1 MPETGLSYAEN
12 CQVFSED
19 LVAHQLFIPQGAKG
33 LYGFG
38 AGMELVIAAI
48 ERVITAMGVREQPEV
63 MRFPPLISRRNLE
76 RSDYLQ
82 SFPNLA
88 GSVHSFGGDTGDHAR
103 MLQHLDRHEDW
114 SGCLE
119 ATGVVLAPAACYAV
133 YPVLTGVLPGG
144 GRLVDVVA
152 FVFRN
157 EPSDDP
163 TRLQVFRLREYVLAG
178 DATACRTHSRRWVE
192 RGIDLFQSLGLPV
205 EAQPAN
211 DPFFGRTGRML
222 AASQRDQQLKIEL
235 LVPICSDEQP
245 TACGS
250 CNYHQD
256 HFGKAFDIR
265 TAAGEPAHSA
275 CVGFGLERIALALFR
290 HHGFRTGNWP
300 EAVRRQLGL

>member
-1 MPETGLSYAEN
+1 MPETGLSYAES
-12 CQVFSED
+12 CQAFTED
-19 LVAHQLFIPQGAKG
+19 LIAHGLFISQGARG

-38 AGMELVIAAI
+38 AKMELVIAAI
-48 ERVITAMGVREQPEV
+48 ERAITVSGAHENPEV
-63 MRFPPLISRRNLE
+63 MRFPPLISRHNLE
-76 RSDYLQ
+76 RSEYLK

-88 GSVHSFGGDTGDHAR
+88 GSVHSFGGDRGDHLR
-103 MLQHLDRHEDW
+103 LLQHLDRSEDW

-119 ATGVVLAPAACYAV
+119 STGVVLAPAACYAV
-133 YPVLTGVLPGG
+133 YPVLTGTLPAA

-152 FVFRN
+152 FVYRN

-163 TRLQVFRLREYVLAG
+163 TRLQTFRLREYVLAG
-178 DATACRTHSRRWVE
+178 KAAACRLHSDRWVD
-192 RGIDLFQSLGLPV
+192 RGMDLLRSLGLPV
-205 EAQPAN
+205 TAQPAN
-211 DPFFGRTGRML
+211 DPFFGRAGPML
-222 AASQRDQQLKIEL
+222 AASQRDQGLKIEL
-235 LVPICSDEQP
+235 LVPICSDDQP

-256 HFGKAFDIR
+256 HFGRAFDIH

-290 HHGFRTGNWP
+290 HHGFRSGNWP

>member
-1 MPETGLSYAEN
+1 MNYTER
-12 CQVFSED
+12 CQAFTED
-19 LVAHQLFIPQGAKG
+19 LLGHQVLISQGAKG

-38 AGMELVIAAI
+38 ATMELVIAAI
-48 ERVITAMGVREQPEV
+48 ERIITAAGVREKPEV

-88 GSVHSFGGDTGDHAR
+88 GSVHSFCGGSDDHAR
-103 MLQHLDRHEDW
+103 LLQHLDRNEDW

-133 YPVLTGVLPGG
+133 YPVLTGTLPAT

-163 TRLQVFRLREYVLAG
+163 TRLQVFRLREFVLAG
-178 DATACRTHSRRWVE
+178 EARACRIHSQRWAE
-192 RGIDLFQSLGLPV
+192 RGMDLLRSLGLPV
-205 EAQPAN
+205 EAQAAS

-222 AASQRDQQLKIEL
+222 AANQREQELKIEL
-235 LVPICSDEQP
+235 LVPICSEEQP
-245 TACGS
+245 TACAS

-256 HFGKAFDIR
+256 HFGKAFGIH
-265 TAAGEPAHSA
+265 TTAGEPAHSA

-290 HHGFRTGNWP
+290 HHGFRPGNWP
-300 EAVRRQLGL
+300 EAVRRQLDL

>member
-1 MPETGLSYAEN
+1 MNYTERCRAFT
-12 CQVFSED
+12 ED
-19 LVAHQLFIPQGAKG
+19 LLSHQVLISQGAKG

-38 AGMELVIAAI
+38 ATMELVIAAI
-48 ERVITAMGVREQPEV
+48 ERIITAAGVREKPEV

-88 GSVHSFGGDTGDHAR
+88 GSVHSFGGGSDDHAR
-103 MLQHLDRHEDW
+103 LLQRLDRNEDW

-133 YPVLTGVLPGG
+133 YPVLTGTLPAT

-163 TRLQVFRLREYVLAG
+163 TRLQVFRLREFVLAG
-178 DATACRTHSRRWVE
+178 EARACRIHSQRWAE
-192 RGIDLFQSLGLPV
+192 RGMDLLRSLGLPV
-205 EAQPAN
+205 EAQAAS

-222 AASQRDQQLKIEL
+222 AANQREQELKIEL
-235 LVPICSDEQP
+235 LVPICSEEQP
-245 TACGS
+245 TACAS

-256 HFGKAFDIR
+256 HFGRAFDIH
-265 TAAGEPAHSA
+265 TTAGEPAHSA

-290 HHGFRTGNWP
+290 HHGFRPGNWP
-300 EAVRRQLGL
+300 EAVRRQLDL

>member
-1 MPETGLSYAEN
+1 MPETGLSYAES
-12 CQVFSED
+12 CQAFTED
-19 LVAHQLFIPQGAKG
+19 LIAHALFISQGARG

-38 AGMELVIAAI
+38 PGMELVITAI
-48 ERVITAMGVREQPEV
+48 ERVITAAGDREKPEV
-63 MRFPPLISRRNLE
+63 MRFPPLISRHNLE
-76 RSDYLQ
+76 RSEYLK

-88 GSVHSFGGDTGDHAR
+88 GSVHSFGGGGGDHAR
-103 MLQHLDRHEDW
+103 LLQRLDRSEDW

-119 ATGVVLAPAACYAV
+119 STGVVLAPAACYAV
-133 YPVLTGVLPGG
+133 YPVLTGTLPAG

-152 FVFRN
+152 FVYRN

-163 TRLQVFRLREYVLAG
+163 TRLQVFRLREYVMAG
-178 DATACRTHSRRWVE
+178 TAAACRLHSERWVD
-192 RGIDLFQSLGLPV
+192 RGMELLRSLGLPV
-205 EAQPAN
+205 EAETAN
-211 DPFFGRTGRML
+211 DPFFGRAGRML
-222 AASQRDQQLKIEL
+222 AANQRDQRLKIEL
-235 LVPICSDEQP
+235 LVPICSEEQP

-265 TAAGEPAHSA
+265 LAGGEPAHSA

-290 HHGFRTGNWP
+290 HHGFRSGNWP